1 MARWEAERK
10 RLFGGR
16 GLAVPLLGHCPR
28 DGDPHAATLDFG
40 ERAVEKNEHKG
51 RGPGGGGGDRVSK
64 ERKGAEGV
72 HQRGPSMPSFNLLQL
87 AGIGFRR
94 VNAEPIAS
102 MGAYQA
108 VLAKTQ
114 VRVHL
119 MVGYQVQL
127 PQLSVL

>member
-1 MARWEAERK
+1 
-10 RLFGGR
+10 
-16 GLAVPLLGHCPR
+16 
-28 DGDPHAATLDFG
+28 
-40 ERAVEKNEHKG
+40 
-51 RGPGGGGGDRVSK
+51 
-64 ERKGAEGV
+64 
-72 HQRGPSMPSFNLLQL
+72 MPSFNLLQL